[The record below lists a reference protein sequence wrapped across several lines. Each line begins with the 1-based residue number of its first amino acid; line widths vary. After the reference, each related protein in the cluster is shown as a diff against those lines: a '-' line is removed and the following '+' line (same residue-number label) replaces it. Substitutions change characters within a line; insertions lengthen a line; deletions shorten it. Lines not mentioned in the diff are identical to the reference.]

1 MIRHLRL
8 ALPAAAAAL
17 GLSACATVGP
27 RTSYV
32 APLPLPSSDA
42 VVLASGITRFMAA
55 QLPAGATTL
64 ALDPTPSDQASNAL
78 TPELATALRR
88 RGFAVAASAA
98 AGQTHTLRYW
108 VTPLDSAGEVVRL
121 LIDGHQEASRF
132 FVRNTAGYL
141 QAGGPFTVTQMEAS
155 R

>member
-1 MIRHLRL
+1 MIGCLRR
-8 ALPAAAAAL
+8 AMPVAVL
-17 GLSACATVGP
+17 GLSACATIGP

-32 APLPLPSSDA
+32 APLPSPISDA
-42 VVLASGITRFMAA
+42 TVLASGITGFMAT

-64 ALDPTPSDQASNAL
+64 VLDPTPVDQANNAL

-98 AGQTHTLRYW
+98 TGQAHTLRYW
-108 VTPLDSAGEVVRL
+108 VTPLDNSGEIVRL
-121 LIDGHQEASRF
+121 LIDGHRAASRF
-132 FVRNTAGYL
+132 FTRNTAGYL
-141 QAGGPFTVTQMEAS
+141 QPGGPFTVAQLEAS